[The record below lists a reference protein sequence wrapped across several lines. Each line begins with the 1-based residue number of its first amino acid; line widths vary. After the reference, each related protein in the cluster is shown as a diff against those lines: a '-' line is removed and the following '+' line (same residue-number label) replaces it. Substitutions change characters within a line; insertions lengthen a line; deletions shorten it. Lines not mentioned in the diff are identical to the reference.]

1 MKRAIVFDA
10 DDTLWTTES
19 LYDSALDDTQ
29 REVER
34 LGLDGDLWRKYQR
47 EIDLEQVR
55 QLGFAPQRF
64 PTSSVQAFRLLS
76 PSHDAEAE
84 DRVYRLSASV
94 FRRKAE
100 LMPQVVEILS
110 ILSPKYRLGL
120 LTKGDRTIQHQRIR
134 QSGLIHYFQAIAIVQ
149 QKSVET
155 FRAICHLLSVPY
167 SLTVS
172 VGNSLEWDIIPAV
185 ECGLHGVWI
194 ERPTWQ
200 YESGTR
206 LQVPDGVTRLE
217 SLDGLPLALAKVA
230 PLDMI
235 S

>member
-1 MKRAIVFDA
+1 MRAIVFDA
-10 DDTLWTTES
+10 DDTLWTTET

-64 PTSSVQAFRLLS
+64 PTSSVKAFRLLS
-76 PSHDAEAE
+76 PYHDAEAE

-94 FRRKAE
+94 FRKKAE
-100 LMPQVVEILS
+100 LMPQVVEVLS
-110 ILSPKYRLGL
+110 FLSPNYRLGL
-120 LTKGDRTIQHQRIR
+120 LTKGDRDIQHQRIQ
-134 QSGLIHYFQAIAIVQ
+134 QSGLSHYFHAIAIVQ
-149 QKSVET
+149 QKSVRT
-155 FRAICHLLSVPY
+155 FRAMCHLLSVPC
-167 SLTVS
+167 SLSMS

-185 ECGLHGVWI
+185 ECGMHGVWI
-194 ERPTWQ
+194 ERPAWQ
-200 YESGTR
+200 YESRTHLPIPER
-206 LQVPDGVTRLE
+206 VTRLE
-217 SLDGLPLALAKVA
+217 SMDRLPRAVDNLTLSDVT
-230 PLDMI
+230 